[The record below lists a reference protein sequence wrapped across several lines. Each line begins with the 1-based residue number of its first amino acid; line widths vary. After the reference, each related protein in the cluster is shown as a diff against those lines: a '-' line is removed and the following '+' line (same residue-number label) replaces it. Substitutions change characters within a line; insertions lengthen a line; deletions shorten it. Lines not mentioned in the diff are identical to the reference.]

1 MVPEVFKIYQNW
13 SKDWSQNNI
22 SAKMTLKWTIRRQ
35 SSETLAQILIKQSN
49 STISGGH
56 LSGQHIFS
64 KIGNI
69 ALTKGNHVWSTFDWS
84 DVFKVEFDVIVNKD
98 MPGISHDMT
107 WKSLFHVTTGGN
119 IGEGGR
125 IPAVFVNAG
134 GKYFYICY
142 IVSGDTNYCHDF
154 TYELNRGYHFE
165 IAQQKRSTGEAVYSV
180 NVNGETIH
188 KKVNN
193 MPRKYKNVKL
203 YLSDPWHDTFAGF
216 GELSNLKIIP
226 NLSLLGKCIFDFHSA
241 GIHLFI
247 G

>member
-1 MVPEVFKIYQNW
+1 MK
-13 SKDWSQNNI
+13 KDN
-22 SAKMTLKWTIRRQ
+22 SAQMTLKRTICRQ

-64 KIGNI
+64 KIGNV
-69 ALTKGNHVWSTFDWS
+69 ALTKGNHVWSTSDWS

-119 IGEGGR
+119 IGEGSR

-142 IVSGDTNYCHDF
+142 SEDDCIINN
-154 TYELNRGYHFE
+154 YELHREYHFE
-165 IAQQKRSTGEAVYSV
+165 ITQQKKSDGDAVYRV
-180 NVNGETIH
+180 NVNGENIKETV
-188 KKVNN
+188 KN
-193 MPRKYKNVKL
+193 MARKYKNVKL

-226 NLSLLGKCIFDFHSA
+226 NLNLYTSKYISRFRIFF
-241 GIHLFI
+241 
-247 G
+247 